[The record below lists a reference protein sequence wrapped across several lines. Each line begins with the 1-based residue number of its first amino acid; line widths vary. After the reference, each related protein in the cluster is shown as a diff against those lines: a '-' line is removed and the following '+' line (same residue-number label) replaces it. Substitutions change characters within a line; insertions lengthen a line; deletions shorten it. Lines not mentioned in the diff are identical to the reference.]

1 MQKLSVFAL
10 MTASL
15 GASATAMAVLP
26 TVALDPVDNNQAAP
40 ISAPAAGQVQT
51 RILASVVGQDPQGQ
65 EVLSPVNAQTRLA
78 SGNVVEYRG
87 YLTNNSA
94 DRIRNMKVTMNIP
107 ANMELVSTSDVE
119 PTRAFGSM
127 DGANFQYMP
136 LKTNMNG
143 VLQNLPMAYYKAI
156 QWDVPGLGLN
166 EVAMV
171 KYRLKVK

>member
-10 MTASL
+10 ITASL

-26 TVALDPVDNNQAAP
+26 TVALDPVDNSQSAP

-87 YLTNNSA
+87 YLTNNSP
-94 DRIRNMKVTMNIP
+94 DRIHRWLTIKLYSGMYQVWVLMK
-107 ANMELVSTSDVE
+107 
-119 PTRAFGSM
+119 
-127 DGANFQYMP
+127 
-136 LKTNMNG
+136 
-143 VLQNLPMAYYKAI
+143 
-156 QWDVPGLGLN
+156 
-166 EVAMV
+166 
-171 KYRLKVK
+171 

>member
-1 MQKLSVFAL
+1 MQKLSVLAL
-10 MTASL
+10 MTALL
-15 GASATAMAVLP
+15 GASATATAVLP
-26 TVALDPVDNNQAAP
+26 TVALEPVDNNQAAP
-40 ISAPAAGQVQT
+40 ISAPVAGQVQT
-51 RILASVVGQDPQGQ
+51 RILASVVGHDPQGQ

-87 YLTNNSA
+87 YLTNNSP

>member
-26 TVALDPVDNNQAAP
+26 TVALNPVDNNQAAS
-40 ISAPAAGQVQT
+40 ISAPVAGQVQT

-78 SGNVVEYRG
+78 SGNIVEYRG
-87 YLTNNSA
+87 YLTNNSP

-119 PTRAFGSM
+119 PIRAFGSM
-127 DGANFQYMP
+127 DGVNFQYMP

>member
-1 MQKLSVFAL
+1 M
-10 MTASL
+10 
-15 GASATAMAVLP
+15 
-26 TVALDPVDNNQAAP
+26 
-40 ISAPAAGQVQT
+40 
-51 RILASVVGQDPQGQ
+51 
-65 EVLSPVNAQTRLA
+65 LSPVNAQTRLA
-78 SGNVVEYRG
+78 SGNIVEYRG
-87 YLTNNSA
+87 YLTNNSP

-143 VLQNLPMAYYKAI
+143 VRQNLPMAYYKAI

>member
-1 MQKLSVFAL
+1 MK
-10 MTASL
+10 T
-15 GASATAMAVLP
+15 
-26 TVALDPVDNNQAAP
+26 
-40 ISAPAAGQVQT
+40 IST
-51 RILASVVGQDPQGQ
+51 
-65 EVLSPVNAQTRLA
+65 
-78 SGNVVEYRG
+78 
-87 YLTNNSA
+87 TN
-94 DRIRNMKVTMNIP
+94 KK
-107 ANMELVSTSDVE
+107 

-156 QWDVPGLGLN
+156 QWDVAGLGLN

>member
-15 GASATAMAVLP
+15 GASAAAMAVLP

-87 YLTNNSA
+87 YLTNNSP

-107 ANMELVSTSDVE
+107 ANME
-119 PTRAFGSM
+119 
-127 DGANFQYMP
+127 
-136 LKTNMNG
+136 
-143 VLQNLPMAYYKAI
+143 
-156 QWDVPGLGLN
+156 
-166 EVAMV
+166 
-171 KYRLKVK
+171 

>member
-15 GASATAMAVLP
+15 GVSATAMAVLP

-40 ISAPAAGQVQT
+40 ISAPVASQVQT
-51 RILASVVGQDPQGQ
+51 RILASVVGRDPQGQ

-87 YLTNNSA
+87 YLTNNSP

-119 PTRAFGSM
+119 PARAFGSM
-127 DGANFQYMP
+127 DGVNFQYMP